1 DCIVMK
7 TLEKDRNRRY
17 ETAND
22 LARDIKRYLQ
32 DEPVLACPPSAGYRL
47 RKFARRN
54 KGPVGASLALAALLL
69 LGAVGTSIGLVWAL
83 QAERTATLEKER
95 ATAAETQAK
104 EEAAIARA
112 VNDFLRND
120 LLAEAAPDK
129 NARARKVTVEE

>member
-22 LARDIKRYLQ
+22 LARDIQRYLN
-32 DEPVLACPPSAGYRL
+32 DEPVQACPPSASYRL

-54 KGPVGASLALAALLL
+54 KGPVAASLALAALLV
-69 LGAVGTSIGLVWAL
+69 LGTVGTSIGLVRAL

-104 EEAAIARA
+104 EEAAIAQA
-112 VNDFLRND
+112 VKDFLVDD
-120 LLAEAAPDK
+120 LLAEAAPAK
-129 NARARKVTVEE
+129 NARDQKVTVE